1 MSSAE
6 PKTKELFSV
15 SAQKRLF
22 DYCAEKMVGGNV
34 NPFALTPDASVR
46 EYYRIPWNN
55 AVSAIV
61 ALYPEPFAAATQPF
75 LDVTNLF
82 QAAGLPVPEIYDV
95 DEKRGLIIQ
104 EDFGDRQLFD
114 YYRSATEDDCERLLE
129 SAINLIARI
138 QGATQLAFERKS
150 IASKLAFDFD
160 KLNWELGFFVEH
172 FFSSL
177 RKERLNKKLA
187 GKLQQELNTL
197 AQELA
202 DKPRVLCHR
211 DFHSSNLLVDA
222 AGELRVIDYQDARQG
237 PASYDLVSLL
247 LDRVTRPPS
256 LARIRAGRLL
266 FLEERVAIGLPRID
280 NEEFTTEF
288 RLMTIQRVL
297 KAIGTFSF
305 QIGVR
310 GRGGT
315 YARYIQPMLCVALQA
330 AELLG
335 RFPVLQE
342 VITARRK
349 DEYC

>member
-1 MSSAE
+1 MFSAE
-6 PKTKELFSV
+6 PKTKKLFPE

-22 DYCAEKMVGGNV
+22 DYCAENLSGLDV
-34 NPFALTPDASVR
+34 NAVALTPDASVR
-46 EYYRIPWNN
+46 EYFRIPWHN
-55 AVSAIV
+55 ADSAI
-61 ALYPEPFAAATQPF
+61 AAMYPEPFAAATQPF
-75 LDVTNLF
+75 LDVTELF
-82 QAAGLPVPEIYDV
+82 QAAGLPVPQIYAV
-95 DEKRGLIIQ
+95 DEKRGVIIQ
-104 EDFGDRQLFD
+104 EDFGDLQLFE
-114 YYRSATEDDCERLLE
+114 YFQSANEDDCERLLE

-138 QGATQLAFERKS
+138 QRATQLAFEHNS
-150 IASKLAFDFD
+150 IASKLAFDYD

-172 FFSSL
+172 FFFSL
-177 RKERLNKKLA
+177 RNEKLNKKLA
-187 GKLQQELNTL
+187 GKLKQELNAL

-202 DKPRVLCHR
+202 DRPRVLCHR
-211 DFHSSNLLVDA
+211 DFHSSNLLVDDS
-222 AGELRVIDYQDARQG
+222 GELRVIDYQDARQG

-247 LDRVTRPPS
+247 LDRVTTLPS

-266 FLEERVAIGLPRID
+266 FLEERVALGLPRID
-280 NEEFTTEF
+280 TEEFTMEF

-305 QIGVR
+305 QAGVR

-342 VITARRK
+342 VITARRT